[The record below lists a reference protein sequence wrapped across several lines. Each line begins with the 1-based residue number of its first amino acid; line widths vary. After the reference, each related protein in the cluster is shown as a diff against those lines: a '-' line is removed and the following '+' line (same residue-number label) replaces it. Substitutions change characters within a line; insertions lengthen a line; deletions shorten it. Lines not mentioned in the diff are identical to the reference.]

1 MEILGYS
8 ERGILNSLLYEIRYA
23 KNGDELLNQLIDKMK
38 FPLTDDKPLRGNA
51 IVLVEQSLSDFGDAD
66 AVVLIQSDANKKCAI
81 FIEAKVG
88 AKWSI
93 EDRFDGF
100 KKGVKSDFVQRG
112 FSSNIFTQLY
122 HKQQVAKPKHS
133 MAKLKAGICFPKWSF
148 TKKSQDKDKKRTIG
162 GNPVVLEAAEKIKH
176 YCDTVFYLLLV
187 PEDDSSVDKF
197 FNDTLREVCLP
208 EVPEWD
214 ASHFGYLTWGTVE
227 KFCEQYKL
235 NDTLDTFTYN
245 GEQIYKKT

>member
-51 IVLVEQSLSDFGDAD
+51 LVLVEQSLSDFGDAD

-122 HKQQVAKPKHS
+122 HKQQIIKYS
-133 MAKLKAGICFPKWSF
+133 MDELKAGICFPKWSF
-148 TKKSQDKDKKRTIG
+148 TKKAQAKGKKRKIG
-162 GNPVVLEAAEKIKH
+162 CNPVVRKAAEEIKQ
-176 YCDTVFYLLLV
+176 YCDEAFYLLLV

-197 FNDTLREVCLP
+197 FNDTLRKISLP
-208 EVPEWD
+208 EVPGWD

-227 KFCEQYKL
+227 KFCEQCKL
-235 NDTLDTFTYN
+235 NDTLDTFEYN
-245 GEQIYKKT
+245 GEQIYKK